1 MGNSSADKYCR
12 PDRSDYIPNLTN
24 QRRND
29 PLDIGWFEG
38 ELSDN
43 RPFRAE
49 CWQQDHLK
57 VLTLFFSMA
66 EIEHLSQTSLR
77 NLLAKEGLVT
87 YLSNAFVMG
96 SAFTDAIAQHLW
108 SVSVIMAE
116 HGKLMARECFELK
129 SYEPTGK

>member
-1 MGNSSADKYCR
+1 MYCR

-24 QRRND
+24 QTGNN
-29 PLDIGWFEG
+29 PLDTGWFEG

-49 CWQQDHLK
+49 CWEQEHLK

-66 EIEHLSQTSLR
+66 ELEHLSQTSLR
-77 NLLAKEGLVT
+77 NLIAKEGLVT
-87 YLSNAFVMG
+87 FLGPAFVMG
-96 SAFTDAIAQHLW
+96 SAFFDAVAQQLW

-116 HGKLMARECFELK
+116 HGKVVARDCFKLE
-129 SYEPTGK
+129 SY